1 MSSGNRDRDTLS
13 KLLQMGTELLRSKP
27 PTLGEAF
34 SLARITKARFEE
46 TTFYEG
52 LFSNPCEGLGV
63 EGTHSMAGTKRIMC
77 TDNEVGGDDS
87 KTSDPDKPTKEVV
100 DSKNGSTL
108 TSLVGYESPRSLQ
121 LWKKMGIDDVI
132 GPSDSG
138 DTYNFVQPNAEKFRK
153 LKELDKESKDKN
165 VERDAEKEGEPN
177 ILATFGSDRGITIWD
192 LGIKFFFKTT
202 P

>member
-1 MSSGNRDRDTLS
+1 MLLAHLAIGAFIESPLNTVGQFIGIGATGSEPLSS
-13 KLLQMGTELLRSKP
+13 LQMGTELLRSKP

-63 EGTHSMAGTKRIMC
+63 EGTHSMAEPKRM
-77 TDNEVGGDDS
+77 
-87 KTSDPDKPTKEVV
+87 
-100 DSKNGSTL
+100 
-108 TSLVGYESPRSLQ
+108 
-121 LWKKMGIDDVI
+121 MVI
-132 GPSDSG
+132 KSCGE
-138 DTYNFVQPNAEKFRK
+138 EKFRK

-177 ILATFGSDRGITIWD
+177 ILATFGSDRGVGSD
-192 LGIKFFFKTT
+192 T
-202 P
+202 PVVNEGRLPRRCVADT